1 MTSKE
6 ALTNLKLDVSCRGK
20 LSKFQQ
26 HCFDLLEKEFKTPT
40 FEECVKEWEDR
51 GWELSDIHKH
61 LDLGTNYYFLEKDMP
76 HRNLNININYKQIRC
91 SDSNGNAEELELD
104 ELELAIKTLKAL
116 EENKR

>member
-40 FEECVKEWEDR
+40 FEECIKEWEDKGYIISKDLPIDKIGMINNGKNYIYITLKEGQIKCGVD
-51 GWELSDIHKH
+51 GWISL
-61 LDLGTNYYFLEKDMP
+61 
-76 HRNLNININYKQIRC
+76 
-91 SDSNGNAEELELD
+91 EELNL
-104 ELELAIKTLKAL
+104 LSKTLKAL
-116 EENKR
+116 EVEDEKEN